1 VEGLTVKVRRSRSVH
16 LLAVAGAAATLLLLT
31 VGGVVTSRD
40 AGMVFDDWPLSNGSV
55 NPEGWLS
62 DPDQR
67 AEHGHRILGMIVGIL
82 TVSLAIALHRTERRR
97 KFVRVLCWTAVAAVC
112 LQGLLGGLRVT
123 EISGALALVH
133 GCFGQAF
140 FALMVALA
148 YLTSRDATEAPEPGE
163 GVQRLSV
170 CAFAVLVTIYL
181 QVVLGAQLRHQQ
193 GPVNAHVLGALLAA
207 GTVLWLVTVTLL
219 RHSDR
224 APLRRPVLLL
234 AGLTAVQIGLGL
246 ATRSVLSGPM
256 REQAYTLTE
265 VVLPTLH
272 QTTGGL
278 MLALSVVIALR
289 ALRRSSPAVAA
300 EAVA

>member
-1 VEGLTVKVRRSRSVH
+1 MQRSGTIH
-16 LLAVAGAAATLLLLT
+16 LLAVAGAVATLLLLS

-40 AGMVFDDWPLSNGSV
+40 AGMVFEDWPLSNGSV

-62 DPDQR
+62 NPDQR
-67 AEHGHRILGMIVGIL
+67 AEHGHRILGAIVGIL
-82 TVSLAIALHRTERRR
+82 TVSLAIALHRREPR
-97 KFVRVLCWTAVAAVC
+97 KFVRVLGWTALVAVC

-148 YLTSRDATEAPEPGE
+148 YLTSRDATETPEPGE
-163 GVQRLSV
+163 GVQRLTV
-170 CAFAVLVTIYL
+170 CALSVLVTIYL

-219 RHSDR
+219 RHGDR

-234 AGLTAVQIGLGL
+234 TALTAVQIGLGL
-246 ATRSVLSGPM
+246 ATRSALSGPV
-256 REQAYTLTE
+256 REQGYTLTE